1 MQYRPLP
8 DRIRAVMEGA
18 AAILL
23 LTLMLIVL
31 VDVLMRNLLNQ
42 PLPWGTEL
50 LEVMLGFMV
59 FLLYPV
65 LAIGGGHITVD
76 LIPVR
81 ASVYRMQGVLAAFA
95 GALLF
100 ALIAWCLGRQ
110 AMRAAGYGEGTPLLH
125 IPYSAVLG
133 GMAALAGLASLAFVV
148 AAVKSRKRALASTYG
163 LSAEAV

>member
-1 MQYRPLP
+1 
-8 DRIRAVMEGA
+8 MEGA
-18 AAILL
+18 AAMLL
-23 LTLMLIVL
+23 LALMLVVL
-31 VDVLMRNLLNQ
+31 VDVVMRNLINQ

-65 LAIGGGHITVD
+65 LALGGGHITVD

-81 ASVYRMQGVLAAFA
+81 ASLHRLQGVLAACA
-95 GALLF
+95 GTLLF

-110 AMRAAGYGEGTPLLH
+110 ALRAAGYGEGTPLLH

-133 GMAALAGLASLAFVV
+133 GMAVLAGLASLAFIVV
-148 AAVKSRKRALASTYG
+148 AVKTRKRASASAHALA
-163 LSAEAV
+163 AEAV